1 MASSDS
7 DSDGAAPG
15 GHWPSSLTL
24 GQTEDLARF
33 GLYVPPAAK
42 LPRPWRISADGF
54 PTQGV
59 PATPAELRAHP
70 GGRYNR
76 KGRRHFWKGKRFD
89 DVIGA
94 FKRAARG
101 LPVGDLSGGAGPSQ
115 PRGCI
120 PAPTPAPAAPADVV
134 IPPEQAALQQDG
146 DPEDTPG
153 LLAIL
158 AQLAEEAATAAA
170 LEAQEE
176 AAQQAAMAAQQAAMA
191 PPEWQQVPPEWQ
203 QEWQQAPAAEEEEDS
218 DDVPVDWDD
227 VANRSS
233 SDDDGGNGPAVI
245 DLDSDAE

>member
-33 GLYVPPAAK
+33 SLYVPPAAK

-70 GGRYNR
+70 GDATTG
-76 KGRRHFWKGKRFD
+76 
-89 DVIGA
+89 
-94 FKRAARG
+94 RAAAIFGR
-101 LPVGDLSGGAGPSQ
+101 A
-115 PRGCI
+115 
-120 PAPTPAPAAPADVV
+120 TPAEVV
-134 IPPEQAALQQDG
+134 IPREQAALQQDG

-158 AQLAEEAATAAA
+158 AQSAEEAAAAAA

-176 AAQQAAMAAQQAAMA
+176 AALQAAMAAQQEAALQAAMAAQQTAMA
-191 PPEWQQVPPEWQ
+191 PP
-203 QEWQQAPAAEEEEDS
+203 EWQQAPAAEEEEDS

>member
-33 GLYVPPAAK
+33 GFYVPPAAK

-76 KGRRHFWKGKRFD
+76 KGRHHFWKGKRFD

-101 LPVGDLSGGAGPSQ
+101 LPVGDLSRGAGPSQ
-115 PRGCI
+115 PRRA
-120 PAPTPAPAAPADVV
+120 PAPTPAPAAPAEVV
-134 IPPEQAALQQDG
+134 IPPEQAAVQQDG

-158 AQLAEEAATAAA
+158 AQSVEEATAAAA

-176 AAQQAAMAAQQAAMA
+176 AAMAAQQAAMA
-191 PPEWQQVPPEWQ
+191 LPEWQ

-218 DDVPVDWDD
+218 DNVPVDWDD

>member
-54 PTQGV
+54 PTQGA

-94 FKRAARG
+94 FKRAA
-101 LPVGDLSGGAGPSQ
+101 
-115 PRGCI
+115 
-120 PAPTPAPAAPADVV
+120 
-134 IPPEQAALQQDG
+134 
-146 DPEDTPG
+146 
-153 LLAIL
+153 
-158 AQLAEEAATAAA
+158 
-170 LEAQEE
+170 
-176 AAQQAAMAAQQAAMA
+176 
-191 PPEWQQVPPEWQ
+191 
-203 QEWQQAPAAEEEEDS
+203 
-218 DDVPVDWDD
+218 
-227 VANRSS
+227 
-233 SDDDGGNGPAVI
+233 
-245 DLDSDAE
+245 

>member
-33 GLYVPPAAK
+33 CLYVPPAAK
-42 LPRPWRISADGF
+42 VPRPWRISADGF

-59 PATPAELRAHP
+59 PATKAELRAHP

-101 LPVGDLSGGAGPSQ
+101 LPVGDLSRGAGPSQ

-158 AQLAEEAATAAA
+158 AQSAEEAAAAAA

-176 AAQQAAMAAQQAAMA
+176 AAQQAAMA
-191 PPEWQQVPPEWQ
+191 PPEWQQVPP
-203 QEWQQAPAAEEEEDS
+203 EWQQAPAAEEEEDS

-233 SDDDGGNGPAVI
+233 SDDDGGNGRP
-245 DLDSDAE
+245 

>member
-33 GLYVPPAAK
+33 CLYVPPAAK

-94 FKRAARG
+94 FKRRPRA
-101 LPVGDLSGGAGPSQ
+101 PS
-115 PRGCI
+115 
-120 PAPTPAPAAPADVV
+120 PADVV

-146 DPEDTPG
+146 NPEDTPG

-158 AQLAEEAATAAA
+158 AQSAEEAAAAAA

-233 SDDDGGNGPAVI
+233 SNDDGGNGPAVI

>member
-101 LPVGDLSGGAGPSQ
+101 LPVGDLSRGAGPSQ
-115 PRGCI
+115 PRRA

-146 DPEDTPG
+146 DPEDTLG

-158 AQLAEEAATAAA
+158 AQSAEEAAAAAA

-176 AAQQAAMAAQQAAMA
+176 AAQQAAMA
-191 PPEWQQVPPEWQ
+191 PPEWQQVPP
-203 QEWQQAPAAEEEEDS
+203 EWQQAPAAEEEEDS

>member
-76 KGRRHFWKGKRFD
+76 KGRHHFWKGKRFD

-101 LPVGDLSGGAGPSQ
+101 LPVGDITGEA
-115 PRGCI
+115 RF
-120 PAPTPAPAAPADVV
+120 
-134 IPPEQAALQQDG
+134 
-146 DPEDTPG
+146 PG
-153 LLAIL
+153 LR
-158 AQLAEEAATAAA
+158 ERGR
-170 LEAQEE
+170 
-176 AAQQAAMAAQQAAMA
+176 A
-191 PPEWQQVPPEWQ
+191 PPH
-203 QEWQQAPAAEEEEDS
+203 
-218 DDVPVDWDD
+218 
-227 VANRSS
+227 
-233 SDDDGGNGPAVI
+233 
-245 DLDSDAE
+245 

>member
-89 DVIGA
+89 EVIGA

-101 LPVGDLSGGAGPSQ
+101 LPVGDLSRGAGPSQ
-115 PRGCI
+115 PRRA
-120 PAPTPAPAAPADVV
+120 PAPTPAPAAPAEVV
-134 IPPEQAALQQDG
+134 IPPEQATLQQDG

-158 AQLAEEAATAAA
+158 AQSAEEAAAAAA
-170 LEAQEE
+170 LEA
-176 AAQQAAMAAQQAAMA
+176 
-191 PPEWQQVPPEWQ
+191 
-203 QEWQQAPAAEEEEDS
+203 
-218 DDVPVDWDD
+218 
-227 VANRSS
+227 
-233 SDDDGGNGPAVI
+233 
-245 DLDSDAE
+245 

>member
-101 LPVGDLSGGAGPSQ
+101 LPVSDLSHGAGPSQ
-115 PRGCI
+115 PRRA
-120 PAPTPAPAAPADVV
+120 PAPTPAPAAPAEVV

-158 AQLAEEAATAAA
+158 AQSAEEAAAAAA

-176 AAQQAAMAAQQAAMA
+176 AALQAAMA

-245 DLDSDAE
+245 DLVDSDDE

>member
-24 GQTEDLARF
+24 GQTEDLAWF
-33 GLYVPPAAK
+33 GLYVPPEAK

-89 DVIGA
+89 NVIGA

-101 LPVGDLSGGAGPSQ
+101 LPVGDITGEAGPSGL
-115 PRGCI
+115 RGRAPPPG
-120 PAPTPAPAAPADVV
+120 PAPPAPAEAV
-134 IPPEQAALQQDG
+134 IPPEVAALRQDG

-153 LLAIL
+153 LLAAL
-158 AQLAEEAATAAA
+158 ARSAEEAAAAA
-170 LEAQEE
+170 AREAEE
-176 AAQQAAMAAQQAAMA
+176 ASEIAAAIQAAEAM
-191 PPEWQQVPPEWQ
+191 
-203 QEWQQAPAAEEEEDS
+203 AAEEEEDS

>member
-101 LPVGDLSGGAGPSQ
+101 LPVGDLSRGAGPSQ
-115 PRGCI
+115 PRRA
-120 PAPTPAPAAPADVV
+120 PAPTPAPAAPAEVV

-153 LLAIL
+153 LLAI
-158 AQLAEEAATAAA
+158 QVQSAEEAAAAAA

-176 AAQQAAMAAQQAAMA
+176 AALQAAMAAQQAAMA

>member
-101 LPVGDLSGGAGPSQ
+101 LPVGDLSRGAGPSQ
-115 PRGCI
+115 PCRA
-120 PAPTPAPAAPADVV
+120 PAPTPAPAAPAEVV

-158 AQLAEEAATAAA
+158 AQSAEEAAAAAA

-176 AAQQAAMAAQQAAMA
+176 AALQAAMA

-245 DLDSDAE
+245 DLVDSDAE

>member
-59 PATPAELRAHP
+59 PATKAELRAHP

-115 PRGCI
+115 PRRA
-120 PAPTPAPAAPADVV
+120 PAPIPAPAAPAEVV
-134 IPPEQAALQQDG
+134 IPTEQAALQQDG

-158 AQLAEEAATAAA
+158 AQSAEEAAAAAA

-176 AAQQAAMAAQQAAMA
+176 AAQQAAMA